1 VKRDSVLV
9 LAARGLFSALETWK
23 ALLLFLVLNAALA
36 AAFFHPLASALHQ
49 TLDKSPWA
57 ERIGAGD
64 GSLHTFF
71 MAFTRTRPDVLG
83 DFEKWDEAL
92 TGERGERSERRPSGK
107 AAPLSGFFGTTG
119 LSGSA
124 VAYAA
129 LAALLAA
136 LFSGGFAGRFG
147 AERDRTSLAAFG
159 ADAARFAVP
168 SLLFGG
174 LSLAGILVAYR
185 WVYAAP
191 GTLYEADELRY
202 EWEAT
207 GLLLLRLGAF
217 LLVAGYL
224 RLVVTYA
231 RAAMG
236 QGAVNPFAALLS
248 GFGFVLGR
256 PARTLTLEVFFGV
269 LGVLPLLVWAFV
281 GPVWN
286 GGALADFALI
296 FAGQQLIVFLRIV
309 TRAGHLG
316 AASAY
321 LKRSRE
327 SASPAPAPGVR
338 VAPEPSSPPSAG
350 GPAAAPAP

>member
-1 VKRDSVLV
+1 VRRDSILGV
-9 LAARGLFSALETWK
+9 ATRGLVSALEVWK
-23 ALLLFLVLNAALA
+23 AVLLFLVLNAALA
-36 AAFFHPLASALHQ
+36 AAFLHPLSSALHK

-57 ERIGAGD
+57 ERLGARD
-64 GSLHTFF
+64 AELHTFF
-71 MAFTRTRPDVLG
+71 TAFRRDRPDVLG
-83 DFEKWDEAL
+83 DLEAWDEAL
-92 TGERGERSERRPSGK
+92 TGEGGERGPSGK
-107 AAPLSGFFGTTG
+107 TALLSGFFGTTG

-147 AERDRTSLAAFG
+147 AERDRSSLAAFG

-168 SLLFGG
+168 SLLFGA
-174 LSLAGILVAYR
+174 LSLAGVLAAYR

-207 GLLLLRLGAF
+207 GLLLLRLAAF
-217 LLVAGYL
+217 LLVAGAL

-236 QGAVNPFAALLS
+236 QGATNPFAALMS

-256 PARTLTLEVFFGV
+256 PARTLAIEAFFGV
-269 LGVLPLLVWAFV
+269 LSLVPLVAWAIA

-286 GGALADFALI
+286 GEELADFAPIL
-296 FAGQQLIVFLRIV
+296 AGQELVVLLRIL

-327 SASPAPAPGVR
+327 PASPATPPPVR
-338 VAPEPSSPPSAG
+338 MASEPSPQSAET
-350 GPAAAPAP
+350 PAAAPAP